1 MRSQALLEIGH
12 LTPTLVIA
20 DRCLKS
26 AGVRLIGL
34 ENTDAGTVCI
44 KLSGTAAAV
53 AEAAA
58 RGQALAAMMGTSAVV
73 WIAPAPDAGTVGLVR
88 APPSYSPLIGAYDG
102 WIPREEDMTMG
113 QDISRDAIGLIET
126 QGLVVVLHAT
136 DAMLKASDV
145 SVLGKEKIGGG
156 YVTIVVHGDLAAVQ
170 AAVDAGR
177 HAVEALNGKLILAD
191 VISNP
196 HPELLALLP
205 RAA

>member
-12 LTPTLVIA
+12 LTPTLMIA

-26 AGVRLIGL
+26 ADVRLVGL

-53 AEAAA
+53 AQAAA
-58 RGQALAAMMGTSAVV
+58 RGKAIADTMGTSVV
-73 WIAPAPDAGTVGLVR
+73 AWIAPAPDGGTVALVR
-88 APPSYSPLIGAYDG
+88 APPRFSPLIGAYDG
-102 WIPREEDMTMG
+102 WIPREENPTMG
-113 QDISRDAIGLIET
+113 RDIFRDAIGLIET

-177 HAVEALNGKLILAD
+177 RTVESLNGKLILAD